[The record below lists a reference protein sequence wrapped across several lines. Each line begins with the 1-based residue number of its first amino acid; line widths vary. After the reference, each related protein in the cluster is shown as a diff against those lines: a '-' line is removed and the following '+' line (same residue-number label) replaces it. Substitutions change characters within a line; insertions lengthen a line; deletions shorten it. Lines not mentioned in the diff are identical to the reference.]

1 MSDVFL
7 SYAREDQVV
16 AAALAR
22 SLQSEGYQVW
32 FDRQIQPH
40 QAFADV
46 IDQKIREAR
55 CVLVLWSKTARS
67 SAWVRSEASTAL
79 DLRKLV
85 QCRLDPAAPPRPFDQ
100 IQIADLS
107 DWRGDLVHSG
117 RQGLSQSLRF
127 FAGPRQPAAAAPAP
141 KRAERRGALGA
152 IVLTGLLCGSAGAAG
167 GYMVGAE
174 PFKLSLVEQGGQ
186 RSLMLTWTVD
196 PDAVAAVQPDVDQMV
211 ADNPELF

>member
-7 SYAREDQVV
+7 SYAREDQAV

-22 SLQSEGYQVW
+22 SLHAEGYQVW

-85 QCRLDPAAPPRPFDQ
+85 QCRLDPSAPPRPFDQ
-100 IQIADLS
+100 IQLADLS
-107 DWRGDLVHSG
+107 GWRGELAHPG

-127 FAGPRQPAAAAPAP
+127 FAGPRQPAGATPVP
-141 KRAERRGALGA
+141 LRAERRGGLGA
-152 IVLTGLLCGSAGAAG
+152 IVVTGLVCAGLGAAG
-167 GYMVGAE
+167 GYLVGAE
-174 PFKLSLVEQGGQ
+174 PLKVSLVEQGGQ
-186 RSLMLTWTVD
+186 RSLMVTWTVD